1 MKPFELLAEAAINGA
16 RPKAVIEVGVQE
28 IRKPGSVKRAVQR
41 TLGEATYTIRTD
53 RGAKKSVLK
62 AILKKDRKAKV
73 DPEGNPVTAWVTTN
87 LSISDIEGIDG
98 VEDVIRS
105 FKQEQSRRRK

>member
-16 RPKAVIEVGVQE
+16 KPKAVIEVGVQE
-28 IRKPGSVKRAVQR
+28 VRKPGSIKGAVR
-41 TLGEATYTIRTD
+41 SVLGETTYTIRTD

-87 LSISDIEGIDG
+87 LSINDIEGIDG
-98 VEDVIRS
+98 VEDVIKS
-105 FKQEQSRRRK
+105 SKQK